1 MMNRKLMILT
11 LVAIALA
18 GTTSY
23 ASAPSG
29 RDTGQ
34 EVWNPDVVADAADP
48 GLVFTP
54 QGSNTYA
61 MIDPACGPC
70 IAAMKAQLRLRAQST
85 NQAPLSPSSP
95 DALFSEEEKTI
106 LDGQQ

>member
-1 MMNRKLMILT
+1 MNKKLMILT
-11 LVAIALA
+11 LIAVALA

-23 ASAPSG
+23 ASTPA
-29 RDTGQ
+29 DQ
-34 EVWNPDVVADAADP
+34 EVWDPNVVADASDP

-54 QGSNTYA
+54 QGANTYA

-70 IAAMKAQLRLRAQST
+70 VAAMKAQLRLSGKNTAY
-85 NQAPLSPSSP
+85 SPNARP
-95 DALFSEEEKTI
+95 TETLGLPEEDGTV